1 MEAED
6 QQDATVRTERQTDGS
21 SDATENAH
29 AQNAHAQNETR
40 MPQVAEDPW
49 ETIEA
54 QKDATVRTGGQTGG
68 WEFRSDGSF
77 DAAENWRRIQN
88 VHAQNETAQGIE
100 DPSMEPFSVV
110 QDMMDVAMEKDG
122 RDIERAAQVL
132 EERFLQWDR
141 DEQNSRRQVFMEQVQ
156 ETFSNTAVAEGWNIN
171 EADANEVY
179 IENEDMVV
187 DWWLQVVYIA
197 NLAGVA
203 NERMLEEAFSQIGLV
218 LEAGVEREGCGWVK
232 FQEVEDAV
240 KAIERF
246 DGAEWGGLAMICGS
260 SESVWEAQADY

>member
-6 QQDATVRTERQTDGS
+6 QQDATVRTGGQTDGS
-21 SDATENAH
+21 ADATENWRRI
-29 AQNAHAQNETR
+29 QNAHAQSETR

-54 QKDATVRTGGQTGG
+54 QKDATARTGGQTGG

-156 ETFSNTAVAEGWNIN
+156 ETFNNYSTIQQWQRDGIIMRQMQMKCALK
-171 EADANEVY
+171 
-179 IENEDMVV
+179 MRT
-187 DWWLQVVYIA
+187 WWWTGGYRWYTLQIW
-197 NLAGVA
+197 
-203 NERMLEEAFSQIGLV
+203 LV
-218 LEAGVEREGCGWVK
+218 LRMRECWRKRSVRLVWCWKPEWRERAAAG
-232 FQEVEDAV
+232 
-240 KAIERF
+240 
-246 DGAEWGGLAMICGS
+246 
-260 SESVWEAQADY
+260 

>member
-6 QQDATVRTERQTDGS
+6 QQDATVRTGGQTDGS
-21 SDATENAH
+21 SDSTENWRRI
-29 AQNAHAQNETR
+29 QNAHAQNEPR
-40 MPQVAEDPW
+40 MPQGAEDPW
-49 ETIEA
+49 ETEPISVAREMIET
-54 QKDATVRTGGQTGG
+54 QKED
-68 WEFRSDGSF
+68 EEM
-77 DAAENWRRIQN
+77 AAIW
-88 VHAQNETAQGIE
+88 
-100 DPSMEPFSVV
+100 
-110 QDMMDVAMEKDG
+110 
-122 RDIERAAQVL
+122 AAQIL
-132 EERFLQWDR
+132 EERFLQSDEEDKDR
-141 DEQNSRRQVFMEQVQ
+141 RRQEFTAQVQ
-156 ETFSNTAVAEGWNIN
+156 EHFIWMEAEWRQ
-171 EADANEVY
+171 EQKQQADVDEVC
-179 IENEDMVV
+179 IENQDRVV

>member
-6 QQDATVRTERQTDGS
+6 QQDATVRTEGQTDGS
-21 SDATENAH
+21 SDETENAH

-156 ETFSNTAVAEGWNIN
+156 ETFSNTAVAEGWNNN
-171 EADANEVY
+171 EADANEVC